1 MSFPCFLPYANGEE
15 YLSAAIVPPSLC
27 EPEDEF
33 EIDPCQAVFL
43 EDFRKEISK
52 YTTRE
57 LAGSVPNATKV
68 ALIESFQQD
77 WKNCARLCVEKTAE
91 TLRCELDA
99 LILVYFSTFPLL
111 RLDVTNIAAEI
122 VDAASQKA
130 LDLVLKLFQL
140 ETTPRVGSNM
150 ELRAIKYRFA
160 QRYDSMRRGMAD
172 LQPYNTE
179 LSVMA
184 EIRAYFSI
192 SHQRFISNVLA
203 AISSELVDV
212 ISGNLEE
219 SLFREL
225 GINSHYLDEG
235 AM

>member
-1 MSFPCFLPYANGEE
+1 MSFPRFLPYANGEE

-91 TLRCELDA
+91 TLR
-99 LILVYFSTFPLL
+99 TFPLL
-111 RLDVTNIAAEI
+111 RLDITNIAAEI